1 MELAPADI
9 EWRQGIPYSLEYEE
23 FYWSPSNGLEK
34 SAYVFLQKNN
44 LPLRWKKLSTNDH
57 SFSIAETGFGAG
69 LNFLNCCELWLKTA
83 PNHCTLNYFSSE
95 SSPLTKADLEKAL
108 CQWPSI
114 SAHSQQLIEHYPPA
128 VRGFHHIELYG
139 GRITLCLML
148 GDAQVMFSEL
158 GESIDQRNSF
168 YNRKAIDVWFIDGF
182 SPEKNPAMWG
192 SDLCK
197 TIANL
202 SSTETTLTAC
212 SNLTQV
218 VKSFVASG
226 FSVAYDDELTRK
238 YQMIS
243 ATFKAH
249 SADSKDFTHS
259 ARGANQ
265 WHLNHAPNRPLSQ
278 QPSVTIIG
286 AGIAGCTTAAALS
299 KRGYKVTM
307 IDRHATAGQEASG
320 NQQAIIY
327 PKLSVR
333 DDPLPRINLA
343 AITLASRYYQEFWAH
358 GLGQQCGVLVI
369 PEDEN
374 QRYQFEQLGE
384 HFQHQKTLVRLVDNR
399 EMLDIAGIP
408 LDASKGLYFSELGWL
423 PPASVCQQ
431 LLKTHNISIIK
442 GDVAR
447 LFRNSVSGHWELF
460 DGQEQQL
467 MHSDIVVIAN
477 AYDCE
482 KLEQTEFLGITKLRG
497 QVTELPI
504 TSDSLA
510 LKTVIC
516 GEGYIAPPNQG
527 SHGCGA
533 TYNKTIDSKELRI
546 QDHQTNLDQIA
557 KTDQGIRRALGT
569 VELDKLNGRAN
580 FRCTTR
586 DYLPIVGPVPDVS
599 TMLETYKFLRSDAR
613 KNSPAMGTYHPN
625 LYVNCGMGSRG
636 LGYAPLTAEIL
647 AAEIHQQLG
656 PLERELRQAMH
667 PSRFLIRDLKK
678 KRI

>member
-1 MELAPADI
+1 M
-9 EWRQGIPYSLEYEE
+9 
-23 FYWSPSNGLEK
+23 
-34 SAYVFLQKNN
+34 
-44 LPLRWKKLSTNDH
+44 
-57 SFSIAETGFGAG
+57 
-69 LNFLNCCELWLKTA
+69 
-83 PNHCTLNYFSSE
+83 
-95 SSPLTKADLEKAL
+95 
-108 CQWPSI
+108 
-114 SAHSQQLIEHYPPA
+114 
-128 VRGFHHIELYG
+128 
-139 GRITLCLML
+139 
-148 GDAQVMFSEL
+148 
-158 GESIDQRNSF
+158 
-168 YNRKAIDVWFIDGF
+168 
-182 SPEKNPAMWG
+182 
-192 SDLCK
+192 
-197 TIANL
+197 
-202 SSTETTLTAC
+202 
-212 SNLTQV
+212 
-218 VKSFVASG
+218 
-226 FSVAYDDELTRK
+226 
-238 YQMIS
+238 
-243 ATFKAH
+243 
-249 SADSKDFTHS
+249 
-259 ARGANQ
+259 
-265 WHLNHAPNRPLSQ
+265 
-278 QPSVTIIG
+278 
-286 AGIAGCTTAAALS
+286 
-299 KRGYKVTM
+299 
-307 IDRHATAGQEASG
+307 
-320 NQQAIIY
+320 
-327 PKLSVR
+327 
-333 DDPLPRINLA
+333 
-343 AITLASRYYQEFWAH
+343 
-358 GLGQQCGVLVI
+358 GQQCGVLVI

-399 EMLDIAGIP
+399 EMLDVTGIP

-467 MHSDIVVIAN
+467 MHSDIVVISN
-477 AYDCE
+477 AYNCE

>member
-1 MELAPADI
+1 
-9 EWRQGIPYSLEYEE
+9 
-23 FYWSPSNGLEK
+23 
-34 SAYVFLQKNN
+34 
-44 LPLRWKKLSTNDH
+44 
-57 SFSIAETGFGAG
+57 
-69 LNFLNCCELWLKTA
+69 
-83 PNHCTLNYFSSE
+83 
-95 SSPLTKADLEKAL
+95 
-108 CQWPSI
+108 
-114 SAHSQQLIEHYPPA
+114 
-128 VRGFHHIELYG
+128 
-139 GRITLCLML
+139 
-148 GDAQVMFSEL
+148 
-158 GESIDQRNSF
+158 
-168 YNRKAIDVWFIDGF
+168 
-182 SPEKNPAMWG
+182 MWG

-249 SADSKDFTHS
+249 SADSKDFKHS

>member
-108 CQWPSI
+108 CKWPSI

-307 IDRHATAGQEASG
+307 IDRHGTAGQEASG

-569 VELDKLNGRAN
+569 IELDKLNGRAN

>member
-1 MELAPADI
+1 
-9 EWRQGIPYSLEYEE
+9 
-23 FYWSPSNGLEK
+23 
-34 SAYVFLQKNN
+34 
-44 LPLRWKKLSTNDH
+44 
-57 SFSIAETGFGAG
+57 
-69 LNFLNCCELWLKTA
+69 
-83 PNHCTLNYFSSE
+83 
-95 SSPLTKADLEKAL
+95 
-108 CQWPSI
+108 
-114 SAHSQQLIEHYPPA
+114 
-128 VRGFHHIELYG
+128 
-139 GRITLCLML
+139 ML
-148 GDAQVMFSEL
+148 GDAQFMFSEL
-158 GESIDQRNSF
+158 GESIDQKNAF
-168 YNRKAIDVWFIDGF
+168 YNRKAIDAWFIDGF

>member
-1 MELAPADI
+1 
-9 EWRQGIPYSLEYEE
+9 
-23 FYWSPSNGLEK
+23 
-34 SAYVFLQKNN
+34 
-44 LPLRWKKLSTNDH
+44 
-57 SFSIAETGFGAG
+57 
-69 LNFLNCCELWLKTA
+69 
-83 PNHCTLNYFSSE
+83 
-95 SSPLTKADLEKAL
+95 
-108 CQWPSI
+108 
-114 SAHSQQLIEHYPPA
+114 
-128 VRGFHHIELYG
+128 
-139 GRITLCLML
+139 
-148 GDAQVMFSEL
+148 
-158 GESIDQRNSF
+158 
-168 YNRKAIDVWFIDGF
+168 
-182 SPEKNPAMWG
+182 MWG
-192 SDLCK
+192 GDLCK

-218 VKSFVASG
+218 AKIFVASG
-226 FSVAYDDELTRK
+226 FNVAYDDELTPK

-243 ATFKAH
+243 ATFEAH
-249 SADSKDFTHS
+249 SADSKDFKHS

-431 LLKTHNISIIK
+431 LIKTHNISIIK

-569 VELDKLNGRAN
+569 IELDKLNGRAN

>member
-44 LPLRWKKLSTNDH
+44 LPLRWEKLSNNDH

-108 CQWPSI
+108 CHWPSI

-218 VKSFVASG
+218 VKSFVVSG

-243 ATFKAH
+243 ATFKGH
-249 SADSKDFTHS
+249 SADSKDFNHS

-286 AGIAGCTTAAALS
+286 TGIAGCTTAAALS

-333 DDPLPRINLA
+333 DDALPRINLA